1 MGVTARV
8 SKRPPIPNFG
18 LPNFGLGRQ
27 TPQLLARPTTR
38 KEPRSRVTP
47 FASESD
53 PCPVLLMISTTVYR
67 DDSKREWPRRGGFD
81 VGSASGSPAVRGAD

>member
-1 MGVTARV
+1 MGVTARMRNR
-8 SKRPPIPNFG
+8 SPIPNYFG
-18 LPNFGLGRQ
+18 FDGQ

-53 PCPVLLMISTTVYR
+53 PCPVLLMISATVYR
-67 DDSKREWPRRGGFD
+67 DDSKRERTRRGGSD
-81 VGSASGSPAVRGAD
+81 VWTALRSPGAGEAN

>member
-67 DDSKREWPRRGGFD
+67 DDSKREWLRWGGFD
-81 VGSASGSPAVRGAD
+81 VWSARGRGAD